1 MIRNKYAAF
10 GLFAALVLVFW
21 NLFDWLYASFITG
34 SGYSFGA
41 AGDLIMPLTVGIVTG
56 YLLFLR
62 KGKE

>member
-21 NLFDWLYASFITG
+21 NLFDWLYASFVTG

-41 AGDLIMPLTVGIVTG
+41 AGANSPQGLQIPRAAL
-56 YLLFLR
+56 YNLNN
-62 KGKE
+62 